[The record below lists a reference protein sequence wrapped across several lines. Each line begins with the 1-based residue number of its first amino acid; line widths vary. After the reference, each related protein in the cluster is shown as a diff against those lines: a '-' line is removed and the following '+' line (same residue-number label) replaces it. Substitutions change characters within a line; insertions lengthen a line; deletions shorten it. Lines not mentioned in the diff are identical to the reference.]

1 MGLMEASYTVEI
13 AAPRSAVYAVA
24 ADIPNSV
31 VWQPSV
37 EAVEVLETHPDGS
50 PKLVEL
56 KADAVVKKAVSIL
69 SYEYSPPE
77 GLSWVQEKGDVKSL
91 SGAWELTE
99 VDESVTRATYS
110 LRADPGRIF
119 GLLLRGPAEA
129 KVKDFMTKGAAEGLK
144 EHVEAS

>member
-13 AAPRSAVYAVA
+13 AAPLDAVYSVA
-24 ADIPNSV
+24 ADVPNSV

-37 EAVEVLETHPDGS
+37 EAVEVLETHPDGTA
-50 PKLVEL
+50 KLVEL

-69 SYEYSPPE
+69 SYEYSPPK
-77 GLSWVQEKGDVKSL
+77 GLSWRQEKGDVKSL
-91 SGAWELTE
+91 TGAWELT
-99 VDESVTRATYS
+99 VVSASITRATYS
-110 LRADPGRIF
+110 LQADPGRIF
-119 GLLLRGPAEA
+119 GLLLRGPAET